1 MPKSQAQID
10 AEFWKFHQSN
20 PHVYDWLVTTARQLR
35 AAGHRTFGMKAVWER
50 LRWETVIR
58 TSGFDFKLNNN
69 YTSRYSRLIMNT
81 EADLAGFFPIRK
93 LKP

>member
-1 MPKSQAQID
+1 
-10 AEFWKFHQSN
+10 
-20 PHVYDWLVTTARQLR
+20 
-35 AAGHRTFGMKAVWER
+35 MKAVWER